1 MIHVQYGKMVV
12 ERTKYMSQSVL
23 QLDKVK
29 LEKLISHYA
38 KLKVSRNAPGVV
50 FAAKLPDTAITVY
63 KSGKVLFQGGGSLRE
78 AALWGSV
85 DKQPAS
91 SKAGNVKGETL
102 PERFSELSV
111 VGSDE
116 TGTGDFFGPVTVAAC
131 FVRSDQIE
139 LVREL
144 GVKDSKQLNDDLMRR
159 IAPDLQATLVHSVLT
174 LPNEK
179 YNEVQE
185 KGWSQGKIKALLHNQ
200 ALKHVLRK
208 MNNERPDYILIDQ
221 FAERGIYYN
230 HIKNQREIV
239 RENVL
244 FSTKAEGLHVA
255 VAAASII
262 ARVAFLEEMDRLS
275 AIAGVQLP
283 KGAGKIVDEA
293 AAKILLKND
302 EATLKSMTKWH
313 FANAEKAKRIAAKK
327 R

>member
-1 MIHVQYGKMVV
+1 
-12 ERTKYMSQSVL
+12 
-23 QLDKVK
+23 
-29 LEKLISHYA
+29 
-38 KLKVSRNAPGVV
+38 
-50 FAAKLPDTAITVY
+50 
-63 KSGKVLFQGGGSLRE
+63 
-78 AALWGSV
+78 
-85 DKQPAS
+85 
-91 SKAGNVKGETL
+91 
-102 PERFSELSV
+102 
-111 VGSDE
+111 
-116 TGTGDFFGPVTVAAC
+116 
-131 FVRSDQIE
+131 
-139 LVREL
+139 
-144 GVKDSKQLNDDLMRR
+144 MRR

-179 YNEVQE
+179 YNEVQA

-208 MNNERPDYILIDQ
+208 MNGEKPDYILIDQ

-230 HIKNQREIV
+230 HIKNEPEIV

-275 AIAGVQLP
+275 GIAGVRLP

-293 AAKILLKND
+293 AAKILLKNG

-313 FANAEKAKRIAAKK
+313 FANAQKAKKIAALKK
-327 R
+327 DKR

>member
-1 MIHVQYGKMVV
+1 
-12 ERTKYMSQSVL
+12 MSQSVL
-23 QLDKVK
+23 QLNKTK
-29 LEKLISHYA
+29 LEKLINHYIA
-38 KLKVSRNAPGVV
+38 FKVSRNAPGVV

-63 KSGKVLFQGGGSLRE
+63 KSGKVLFQGGGAMRE
-78 AALWGSV
+78 AAVWGSGDQSV
-85 DKQPAS
+85 TPK
-91 SKAGNVKGETL
+91 KVTVKGEAL
-102 PERFSELSV
+102 PERLSELSV
-111 VGSDE
+111 LGSDE

-131 FVRSDQIE
+131 FVSSDQIE

-144 GVKDSKQLNDDLMRR
+144 GVKDSKLLNDDWMRK
-159 IAPDLQATLVHSVLT
+159 IAPDLQATLIHSVLT

-179 YNEVQE
+179 YNEVQA

-208 MNNERPDYILIDQ
+208 MKSEKPDYILIDQ

-230 HIKNQREIV
+230 HIKNQSEIV

-275 AIAGVQLP
+275 VIAGVQLP

-293 AAKILLKND
+293 AAKILLKNG

-313 FANAEKAKRIAAKK
+313 FANAQKAKKIAALKK
-327 R
+327 K

>member
-1 MIHVQYGKMVV
+1 
-12 ERTKYMSQSVL
+12 MSQSVL
-23 QLDKVK
+23 QLDKAK
-29 LEKLISHYA
+29 LEKLMAHYA
-38 KLKVSRNAPGVV
+38 AIKVIRNAPGVV
-50 FAAKLPDTAITVY
+50 FAAKLPDVAITAY
-63 KSGKVLFQGGGSLRE
+63 RSGKVLFQGGGALRE
-78 AALWGSV
+78 AAIWGNPDS
-85 DKQPAS
+85 KSPAKKTS
-91 SKAGNVKGETL
+91 TPSAKGEIL

-111 VGSDE
+111 IGSDE

-144 GVKDSKQLNDDLMRR
+144 GVKDSKLLTDDWMRK
-159 IAPDLQATLVHSVLT
+159 IAPDLQETLIHSVLT
-174 LPNEK
+174 LTNEK

-208 MNNERPDYILIDQ
+208 MNGDKPDYILIDQ

-230 HIKNQREIV
+230 HIKNEPEIV

-244 FSTKAEGLHVA
+244 FATKAEGLHVA

-275 AIAGVQLP
+275 GIAGVSLP

-293 AAKILLKND
+293 AARILLKNG
-302 EATLKSMTKWH
+302 EAALKSMTKWH
-313 FANAEKAKRIAAKK
+313 FANTEKAKKIAAMK

>member
-1 MIHVQYGKMVV
+1 
-12 ERTKYMSQSVL
+12 MSQSVL
-23 QLDKVK
+23 QLDKAK
-29 LEKLISHYA
+29 LEKLISYYTPFQ
-38 KLKVSRNAPGVV
+38 VIRNAPGVV
-50 FAAKLPDTAITVY
+50 FAAKLPDTAVTAY
-63 KSGKVLFQGGGSLRE
+63 KSGKVLFQGGGATRE
-78 AALWGSV
+78 AGIWGGSDV
-85 DKQPAS
+85 IS
-91 SKAGNVKGETL
+91 SANKTTAPKAKGETL
-102 PERFSELSV
+102 PEGFSELSV
-111 VGSDE
+111 LGSDE

-131 FVRSDQIE
+131 FVSSDQIE

-144 GVKDSKQLNDDLMRR
+144 GVKDSKQLNDGLMRD
-159 IAPDLQATLVHSVLT
+159 IAPDLQATLIHSVLT
-174 LPNEK
+174 LTNEK
-179 YNEVQE
+179 YNEIQA

-208 MNNERPDYILIDQ
+208 MNDRKPDYILIDQ

-230 HIKNQREIV
+230 HIKSEPEIV

-275 AIAGVQLP
+275 GIAGVTLP

-293 AAKILLKND
+293 AAKILLKNG
-302 EATLKSMTKWH
+302 ESALKSMTKWH

>member
-1 MIHVQYGKMVV
+1 
-12 ERTKYMSQSVL
+12 MSQSVL
-23 QLDKVK
+23 QLDKV
-29 LEKLISHYA
+29 LSEKLIAHYA
-38 KLKVSRNAPGVV
+38 AFKVIRNAPGVV

-63 KSGKVLFQGGGSLRE
+63 KSGKALFQGGGALRE
-78 AALWGSV
+78 AAMWGSS
-85 DKQPAS
+85 DGQSPAKS
-91 SKAGNVKGETL
+91 TSMPSVKGETL
-102 PERFSELSV
+102 PEGFSELSV
-111 VGSDE
+111 IGSDE

-144 GVKDSKQLNDDLMRR
+144 GVKDSKQLTDDWMRKV
-159 IAPDLQATLVHSVLT
+159 APDLQETLIHSVLT
-174 LPNEK
+174 LTNEK
-179 YNEVQE
+179 YNEVQA

-208 MNNERPDYILIDQ
+208 MNGKTPDYILIDQ

-230 HIKNQREIV
+230 HIKNEPEII

-244 FSTKAEGLHVA
+244 FSTKAEGLHVS

-275 AIAGVQLP
+275 GIAGVSLP

-293 AAKILLKND
+293 AAKILLKHG
-302 EATLKSMTKWH
+302 ETVLKSMTKWH
-313 FANAEKAKRIAAKK
+313 FANAEKAKKIAAMK

>member
-1 MIHVQYGKMVV
+1 
-12 ERTKYMSQSVL
+12 MSQSVL
-23 QLDKVK
+23 QLDKAK

-63 KSGKVLFQGGGSLRE
+63 KSGKVLFQGGGALRE
-78 AALWGSV
+78 AAVWGST
-85 DKQPAS
+85 DQSAT
-91 SKAGNVKGETL
+91 SKTVTVKGETL
-102 PERFSELSV
+102 PERLAEMSV

-131 FVRSDQIE
+131 LVRSDQIE

-144 GVKDSKQLNDDLMRR
+144 GVKDSKLLNDDWMRR
-159 IAPDLQATLVHSVLT
+159 IAPDLQATLIHSVLT

-179 YNEVQE
+179 YNEVQA

-208 MNNERPDYILIDQ
+208 MNSEKPDYILIDQ

-275 AIAGVQLP
+275 DIAGVQLP

-293 AAKILLKND
+293 AAKILLKNG

-313 FANAEKAKRIAAKK
+313 FANAQKAKKIAGQK
-327 R
+327 REKG